1 MDGCVLTGGVLLLS
15 SLMTKKE
22 SFDVI
27 QNIKTKA
34 EPKSFYYL
42 CHYKLRNLTLHKNQL
57 QKTKKQ
63 LNEADFSFGHLVV
76 SIFCFAFVHNKSTN
90 QW

>member
-1 MDGCVLTGGVLLLS
+1 MDGYVLTGGVLLLS

-22 SFDVI
+22 SHVDVI

-42 CHYKLRNLTLHKNQL
+42 NVIT
-57 QKTKKQ
+57 
-63 LNEADFSFGHLVV
+63 S
-76 SIFCFAFVHNKSTN
+76 
-90 QW
+90 